1 MDVDPV
7 PGGDAGSC
15 PAGPGRGTV
24 PGALRAADA
33 AARMAVRSHPVVPAA
48 ILSGLAVRSV
58 EIAALV
64 NRGRYADLD
73 RPLIGALADGLER
86 DLGRARRYG
95 LARNLQLGSAVSHR
109 RISARVL
116 GQPRR
121 GWSTTPA
128 RSLAFGFGA
137 AVHLARELV
146 EAIDGILAD
155 HLDRRLTFSRDED
168 LELALQLAG
177 NVGSGLSR
185 AHVLVEGLGERP
197 LPGQVRSAGRAISR
211 ALGQVAERARTMDR
225 VCVQGLAAR
234 LGITTTD
241 GLAEALTGG
250 ALDDFTS
257 ADLTRASLVQAD
269 LTGVRWSLA
278 GTLWPPGTDIKAL
291 LARSEIHPGDVLVLR
306 HRGTMWQP
314 SWWT

>member
-1 MDVDPV
+1 VDVDPV

-15 PAGPGRGTV
+15 PAGPGRDTV
-24 PGALRAADA
+24 PSALCAADA

-64 NRGRYADLD
+64 NVGRYGDLN
-73 RPLIGALADGLER
+73 RPLIRALADGLER
-86 DLGRARRYG
+86 DLGRARRYAV
-95 LARNLQLGSAVSHR
+95 ARHLRLGSAVSHR
-109 RISARVL
+109 RVSARVL
-116 GQPRR
+116 GQSPR
-121 GWSTTPA
+121 GWSSTPA
-128 RSLAFGFGA
+128 QSVACGFAVA
-137 AVHLARELV
+137 AHLAGELV

-168 LELALQLAG
+168 LEMALELAG
-177 NVGSGLSR
+177 NVGSTLSR
-185 AHVLVEGLGERP
+185 ARALAEGLGERP
-197 LPGQVRSAGRAISR
+197 LPGQVRRTGRTISR
-211 ALGQVAERARTMDR
+211 ALGPAAERVRTMDR

-241 GLAEALTGG
+241 GLAQALTDG

-257 ADLTRASLVQAD
+257 ADLTRASLAPAD
-269 LTGVRWSLA
+269 LTGVRWSLT
-278 GTLWPPGTDIKAL
+278 GTAWPPGTDIKAL

-306 HRGTMWQP
+306 HRGMMWQP
-314 SWWT
+314 SW